1 MDGSSTSLLAH
12 AVHYDAAVHPKNI
25 VLITV
30 WIQNS
35 TPILPSNIY

>member
-12 AVHYDAAVHPKNI
+12 AVHYDAAINPKNI

-30 WIQNS
+30 
-35 TPILPSNIY
+35 